1 MSNTFTRP
9 PLPAIPPP
17 SLHLLWPSTSVAFP
31 EPFPQEMLVS
41 VRSSCSGQAGSWS
54 VCPVG
59 REKRLASKGK
69 KISKLNISPELL
81 SQNQPSRRNPAIY
94 KYTSNPESDSLG
106 LCDLGWAAPSLLL
119 PSLPNRGHKRE
130 RFAQCIAGRLNPAS
144 GEEEKLGFPYV
155 VFPSPFVQ

>member
-17 SLHLLWPSTSVAFP
+17 SLHLLWPSTSVALP

-59 REKRLASKGK
+59 REKRLASKEK
-69 KISKLNISPELL
+69 KISKLNIPPELL
-81 SQNQPSRRNPAIY
+81 SQNQPSRRNPAVY
-94 KYTSNPESDSLG
+94 KYTLNPESDSPG
-106 LCDLGWAAPSLLL
+106 LCDLSSPKPPPAIASQRRPQEGAFCPVYRQADLALHQ
-119 PSLPNRGHKRE
+119 GKR
-130 RFAQCIAGRLNPAS
+130 RS
-144 GEEEKLGFPYV
+144 S
-155 VFPSPFVQ
+155 VFPM